1 MLLLEWINAMLEL
14 LSFFFSSS
22 MHSSGQRLVNC
33 AGSCTFYPL
42 THIYFTAHSGS
53 LIAYYVECKFQVS
66 LAFVGFWSK
75 PHRLWM
81 LSRKLAVLCS
91 SHGLDVFFH
100 FLQDDGLH
108 DSNKIAAFDFD
119 GTLGNTSVYKY
130 GCIYAWGVYV
140 GKHVVIFHKFIRCI
154 VYKSIII

>member
-1 MLLLEWINAMLEL
+1 MNKCDAGII
-14 LSFFFSSS
+14 FFFSSS
-22 MHSSGQRLVNC
+22 MHNSGQRLVNR

-42 THIYFTAHSGS
+42 THIYFTALSGS

-75 PHRLWM
+75 HLQLFMR
-81 LSRKLAVLCS
+81 SRKAAVLCS
-91 SHGLDVFFH
+91 SHGLYVFFH

-119 GTLGNTSVYKY
+119 GTLAKTSVNRYE
-130 GCIYAWGVYV
+130 
-140 GKHVVIFHKFIRCI
+140 
-154 VYKSIII
+154 